1 MNATNTPR
9 PTGETATSA
18 QRAAPVGT
26 RVLAQAL
33 FEAKGLL
40 SHGEQLLVSMVLPL
54 LALVGLALT
63 DVPSLGEGERIDL
76 ATAGVLALAVISTAF
91 TGQAILLGFE
101 RRWGVL
107 RMLGTTPLGRGGL
120 LLAKALSVLVVVAV
134 QFVVLGAVAVLLGWR
149 PELSGLPGALVTTL
163 AGALAFASLAA
174 LIGGTLRAEG
184 VLALANL
191 LWVLLAALGGVL
203 VSASRYPGP
212 WDTIVSFLPSAALA
226 DGLRTALVSGG
237 FPGTEILILLVWAGI
252 CGTLASRL
260 LRWSD

>member
-1 MNATNTPR
+1 M
-9 PTGETATSA
+9 
-18 QRAAPVGT
+18 
-26 RVLAQAL
+26 LAQTV

-40 SHGEQLLVSMVLPL
+40 SHGEQLLVSIVLPL
-54 LALVGLALT
+54 MALVGLALT
-63 DVPSLGEGERIDL
+63 DVPSLGSGERIDL
-76 ATAGVLALAVISTAF
+76 ATAGVLALAVISPAF

-120 LLAKALSVLVVVAV
+120 LADKALSVLAVVEV
-134 QFVVLGAVAVLLGWR
+134 QFVVLGAVALFLGWR
-149 PELSGLPGALVTTL
+149 PELSGLPGALVVTL

-191 LWVLLAALGGVL
+191 LWILLAALGGVL
-203 VSASRYPGP
+203 ISADRYPAP
-212 WDTIVSFLPSAALA
+212 WDTIVSFLPSAALG
-226 DGLRTALVSGG
+226 DGLRAALVEGS
-237 FPGTEILILLVWAGI
+237 FPLAEILILLAWAAL
-252 CGTLASRL
+252 TSALASRL